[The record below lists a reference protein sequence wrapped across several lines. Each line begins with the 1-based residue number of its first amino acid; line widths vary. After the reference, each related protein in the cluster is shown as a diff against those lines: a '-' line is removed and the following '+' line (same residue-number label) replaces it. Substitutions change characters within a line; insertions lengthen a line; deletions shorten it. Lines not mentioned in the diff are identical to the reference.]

1 MSFIGNI
8 LWIIF
13 GGFFSFLGY
22 WIGGLFLCLTIV
34 GIPMGIQCFRIGTAV
49 LTPFGKEIESIHKE
63 GSILGMIFDIL
74 WLLLFGWEIAVA
86 HLVSA
91 AACAIT
97 IIGIPFALQHLK
109 LVPVALFPFGTE
121 LR

>member
-1 MSFIGNI
+1 M
-8 LWIIF
+8 
-13 GGFFSFLGY
+13 
-22 WIGGLFLCLTIV
+22 
-34 GIPMGIQCFRIGTAV
+34 A
-49 LTPFGKEIESIHKE
+49 PFGKEIESIHKE
-63 GSILGMIFDIL
+63 GSILGMVFDII

-86 HLVSA
+86 HVVSA
-91 AACAIT
+91 GVCAIT